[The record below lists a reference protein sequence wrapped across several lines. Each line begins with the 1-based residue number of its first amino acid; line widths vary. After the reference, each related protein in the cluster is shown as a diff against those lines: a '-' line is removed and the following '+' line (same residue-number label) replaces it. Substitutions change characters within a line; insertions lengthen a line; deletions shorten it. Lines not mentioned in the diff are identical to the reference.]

1 MKMDYYKALQEV
13 VEEIKLDNHVVAV
26 LTIGKTAKVKSHEF
40 NSLNDVDLLIV
51 YDSNRSFERQ
61 VELIQDVPF
70 DISYISIFDLI
81 TQVEGRSTI
90 WVNMMIGAQIYYSK
104 NELVFGIIDRVKD
117 IYLNG
122 TTSLE
127 KEDIDF
133 IRFTLSQK
141 FTDIK
146 NRMKDKTVAKFLMQL
161 LFQQLL
167 EDYYVLNAIW
177 FPNSKNLIEK
187 LNIVSEPL
195 CELSKEFIN
204 AWSLDEQLIII
215 EKMLQ
220 WVLEPFGGTL
230 YEWKKGHYYI
240 SK

>member
-1 MKMDYYKALQEV
+1 MDYYSVLEKV
-13 VEEIKLDNHVVAV
+13 VEEKKQEDHVVAI
-26 LTIGKTAKVKSHEF
+26 LTIGKTAKVKREAY
-40 NSLNDVDLLIV
+40 NDLNDVDLLIV
-51 YDSNRSFERQ
+51 YDSNRSFEREVTSISQ
-61 VELIQDVPF
+61 VPF

-90 WVNMMIGAQIYYSK
+90 WVNMMIGARVYYSK

-122 TTSLE
+122 TVPLGQ
-127 KEDIDF
+127 EDVDF

-141 FTDIK
+141 LIDIK
-146 NRMKDKTVAKFLMQL
+146 NRKSDETVAKFLMQL

-167 EDYYVLNAIW
+167 EDYYALNAIW
-177 FPNSKNLIEK
+177 LPNAKNLIEK
-187 LNIVSEPL
+187 LTIVSEPL
-195 CELSKEFIN
+195 GDLSKAFIN
-204 AWSLDEQLIII
+204 AWTLEDQLIII

-220 WVLEPFGGTL
+220 WILEPFGGTL
-230 YEWKKGHYYI
+230 YEWKKGQYYI

>member
-1 MKMDYYKALQEV
+1 MDYFKVLEEM
-13 VEEIKLDNHVVAV
+13 VEEIKKDEHVVSI
-26 LTIGKTAKVKSHEF
+26 LTIGKTAKVKDF
-40 NSLNDVDLLIV
+40 NFNDLNDVDLLIV
-51 YDSNRSFERQ
+51 YDSNRPFERQ
-61 VELIQDVPF
+61 VEFIKGVPF

-90 WVNMMIGAQIYYSK
+90 WVNMMIGSQIYYSK

-122 TTSLE
+122 TIQLDQ
-127 KEDIDF
+127 EDVDF

-141 FTDIK
+141 LNDIK
-146 NRMKDKTVAKFLMQL
+146 NRMQDPTISKYLMQL

-167 EDYYVLNAIW
+167 EDYYALNEIW
-177 FPNSKNLIEK
+177 FPNPKNVIDK
-187 LNIVSEPL
+187 LAIASEPL
-195 CELSKEFIN
+195 WNLSKSFLN
-204 AWSLDEQLIII
+204 TSSLEEQLIII

-220 WVLEPFGGTL
+220 WILEPFGGML
-230 YEWKKGHYYI
+230 NEWKKGHYYI